1 MSYKKLFSLKMGGAT
16 VAALV
21 LSAMATTSQAAAAK
35 NITLIQ
41 LSDLHGNLVP
51 HAAVIDNIDGSQSYM
66 TRAGGVA
73 KTKTLINQIRAENPN
88 NLLLAVGDTTQGN
101 AEVLFTVGDAIM
113 PTLNSFAIDAF
124 TPGNWDFMYGPAVTR
139 GHFSHTAPLPPI
151 PANLAP
157 AANAY
162 DGAGVTKANFP
173 SLAINLYN
181 DKTLPPQ
188 FAGQRVWDPYKI
200 FTVDGVRVAVI
211 GITSAIVPNQNK
223 LFTLGFRFTQGV
235 DELPSILQQINDVGA
250 DLIVV
255 MSELGLAQNIQIGRE
270 FKDIDI
276 VLSAHTHEVTLG
288 AVIATATNVY
298 SAVPGQPLS
307 ALDVETV
314 NSGGAIIV
322 EAGED
327 LHLGR
332 LDLEVRDNRLVSV
345 NWKAIPVDDNV
356 AEDPAT
362 AALVEDAIEPFV
374 AGKDGKVER
383 HSFLPGG
390 YCPANNC
397 GDVTTR
403 GLQLVDDLN
412 MVIGKTDVLL
422 QRHDVLEGVMNN
434 ALADGVRDVTLPYI
448 LGESIWA
455 DRSENDVFSM
465 TNGFRFDTP
474 VLPAS
479 LVPAGKTFFDGR
491 QPGEMTL
498 RDLFAYFPIPSAVA
512 VAEFK
517 GSTLE
522 KSMVEIIGSIFDR
535 NPYRQAGGWYIS
547 LSKNVTQKV
556 DVENRPGQS
565 KESQIVETKF
575 GNEVLDPSKSY
586 IFVSCYSHGFELGHI
601 CRTQGGFNTRFFELA
616 NADDYN
622 SLISVVL
629 PQNTSGIVVGNA
641 IKQVAPDRFLSPIA
655 LMRRYIDNLPN
666 RTISESLFGTGR
678 VTHVNSLVAGNPAS
692 PVPTNTIAP
701 EIVQPI
707 EGAGPQY
714 MGRTVVT
721 TN

>member
-1 MSYKKLFSLKMGGAT
+1 MCNKKSFALRLRSAT
-16 VAALV
+16 FIGIA
-21 LSAMATTSQAAAAK
+21 LSAIAVTGHAAK
-35 NITLIQ
+35 SNITLIQ
-41 LSDLHGNLVP
+41 LSDLHGNLIP
-51 HAAVIDNIDGSQSYM
+51 HAGVIDNIDGTKTYV

-73 KTKTLINQIRAENPN
+73 KTKTLINQIRADNPN

-124 TPGNWDFMYGPAVTR
+124 TPGNWDFMYGPAVSR
-139 GHFSHTAPLPPI
+139 GHFSHKAPQPPI

-162 DGAGVTKANFP
+162 DGVGVTKANFP

-181 DKTLPPQ
+181 DTPLVAKFGDRPLDT
-188 FAGQRVWDPYKI
+188 YKI
-200 FTVDGVRVAVI
+200 FTVDGQRIAVI

-223 LFTLGFRFTQGV
+223 LFTLGLRFTQGV
-235 DELPSILQQINDVGA
+235 EELPGILQEINAQNV
-250 DLIVV
+250 DLVVV

-270 FKDIDI
+270 FKDIDV

-288 AVIATATNVY
+288 AVIATATEVRGTTPG
-298 SAVPGQPLS
+298 VPFS
-307 ALDVETV
+307 VADVDAI
-314 NSGGAIIV
+314 NNGGTIVV

-327 LHLGR
+327 LYLGR
-332 LDLEVRDNRLVSV
+332 LDLELKDKLVNSV
-345 NWKAIPVDDNV
+345 NWRAIPVDDDV

-374 AGKDGKVER
+374 AGKDGKVEQ

-390 YCPANNC
+390 YCPNNDC
-397 GDVTTR
+397 GVVSER
-403 GLQLVDDLN
+403 GFQLHEDLN
-412 MVIGKTDVLL
+412 TVIGKTDVLL
-422 QRHDVLEGVMNN
+422 QRHDLLEGIMNN
-434 ALADGVRDVTLPYI
+434 ALADGVREVTLPLI
-448 LGESIWA
+448 LSESIWA
-455 DRSENDVFSM
+455 GRSENDVLSM

-474 VLPAS
+474 VLPAD
-479 LVPAGKTFFDGR
+479 LVPAGKTFYDGR
-491 QPGEMTL
+491 NPGDMTL
-498 RDLFAYFPIPSAVA
+498 RDLFAFFPIPSAVA

-522 KSMVEIIGSIFDR
+522 KSMGEIMRTIFDR
-535 NPYRQAGGWYIS
+535 NPYRQAGGWYVS
-547 LSKNVTQKV
+547 VSKNVSQKV

-575 GNEVLDPSKSY
+575 GTEVLDPSKSY

-616 NADDYN
+616 DANDYT
-622 SLISVVL
+622 SDISVVL
-629 PQNTSGIVVGNA
+629 PKNTSGIVVGNK

-655 LMRRYIDNLPN
+655 LMRRYIDSLPG
-666 RTISESLFGTGR
+666 RMITQAQFSLGR
-678 VTHVNSLVAGNPAS
+678 VKHVNSLAPGNPES
-692 PVPTNTIAP
+692 PVPSNTVFP

-707 EGAGPQY
+707 QGAGPQY
-714 MGRTVVT
+714 MGRTVVVQP
-721 TN
+721 

>member
-1 MSYKKLFSLKMGGAT
+1 MSNTLLKKSGTAVVGIL
-16 VAALV
+16 
-21 LSAMATTSQAAAAK
+21 LSTLAVTSQAVTS

-41 LSDLHGNLVP
+41 MSDLHGNLIP
-51 HAAVIDNIDGSQSYM
+51 HAGVIDNLDGTKSYV

-113 PTLNSFAIDAF
+113 PTLNSFGIDAF
-124 TPGNWDFMYGPAVTR
+124 TPGNWDFMYGPAVAR
-139 GHFSHTAPLPPI
+139 GHFSHTPPMPPI
-151 PANLAP
+151 PPNLAP

-162 DGAGVTKANFP
+162 DGIGVTKANFP

-181 DKTLPPQ
+181 DKSLPPQ
-188 FAGQRVWDPYKI
+188 FAGKRVWDPYKI
-200 FTVDGVRVAVI
+200 FDVGGQRVAVI
-211 GITSAIVPNQNK
+211 GITSAIVPNQNQ
-223 LFTLGFRFTQGV
+223 LFTIGFRFTQGV
-235 DELPSILQQINDVGA
+235 EELPAILEEVNAQNV
-250 DLIVV
+250 DLVVV

-270 FKDIDI
+270 FKDIDV

-288 AVIATATNVY
+288 AIIATATNVY
-298 SAVPGQPLS
+298 GTVPGAPLS
-307 ALDVETV
+307 DIDVDTV
-314 NSGGAIIV
+314 NNGGAIIV

-327 LHLGR
+327 LYLGR
-332 LDLEVRDNRLVSV
+332 LDLEIKDKRLKSV
-345 NWKAIPVDDNV
+345 NWTAIPVDESV

-390 YCPANNC
+390 YCPAGDC
-397 GDVTTR
+397 GDVTKR

-412 MVIGKTDVLL
+412 TIVGKTDVLL
-422 QRHDVLEGVMNN
+422 ERHDLLEGIMNN
-434 ALADGVRDVTLPYI
+434 ALADGVRDVTLSHI
-448 LGESIWA
+448 LAQSIWA
-455 DRSENDVFSM
+455 DRSADDVFSM

-474 VLPAS
+474 ILPADVIAPTQS
-479 LVPAGKTFFDGR
+479 FYDGR
-491 QPGEMTL
+491 APGEITL
-498 RDLFAYFPIPSAVA
+498 RDLFAFFPIPSSVA
-512 VAEFK
+512 VAEFR

-522 KSMVEIIGSIFDR
+522 KSMGEIMRTIFDR
-535 NPYRQAGGWYIS
+535 NPYRQAGGWYVS
-547 LSKNVTQKV
+547 VSKNVTQKV

-575 GNEVLDPSKSY
+575 GSEKIDPSKTY

-616 NADDYN
+616 DADNYN
-622 SLISVVL
+622 SDISVVM
-629 PQNTSGIVVGNA
+629 PKNTTQIVVGSS

-655 LMRRYIDNLPN
+655 LMRRYIDSLPD
-666 RTISESLFGTGR
+666 RMITEAQFGLGR
-678 VTHVNSLVAGNPAS
+678 VTHVNSLVAGNPES
-692 PVPTNTIAP
+692 PVPSNTVFP

-707 EGAGPQY
+707 QGAGPQY
-714 MGRTVVT
+714 MGRTIVVQP
-721 TN
+721 